1 MENEVR
7 VKSFSEVIAGQEVNF
22 YILCMKQSFML
33 WVGLDTTFRA
43 LSVAMNSRFE
53 ADPICTQ
60 LLGDT
65 ANSQSTNLSK
75 RLAKKTGCQCYVSL
89 NIKDP
94 SLCQLVEKHI
104 NTLYEKEPHSF
115 FFQ

>member
-43 LSVAMNSRFE
+43 LSVAMNSRFVCLAYTIECCITCILLSQE

-75 RLAKKTGCQCYVSL
+75 RLG
-89 NIKDP
+89 
-94 SLCQLVEKHI
+94 VEVYACMFGRHNMLEI
-104 NTLYEKEPHSF
+104 LLL
-115 FFQ
+115 